1 MRARVCVYER
11 LNWVFFKRFIDSCNL
26 LSPPLSTFHKR
37 SIAFRCLLCTGIDAN
52 RDPPHLSSDRTRH
65 RPAHQPHGFGA
76 WALGLLPQCKHPLF
90 SQHTTCSTWIQQSS
104 TCRSPLPSTCSHSLF
119 PGMIHRHPAKPP
131 LFSCVLCPANNA
143 GSYSIVSLPNPLD
156 TGNMHVCMCMYAF
169 CVAVIPVAPLCFVLS
184 FTFGGLRRR
193 MADGCLP
200 FQHHTYLHGHVC
212 YLPLQLLQEKAAQPR
227 FLVITPQQPPQLQPH
242 RCRQHH
248 GCALSQLPIMCVSSL
263 PSPAMRFNLTHYD
276 KRALTACGPCFN
288 AGSDSLASQHP
299 SGC

>member
-200 FQHHTYLHGHVC
+200 FQHHTYLHGLCVLSAFAAASRESCPATLPCDYAPTATAASAAPLSSTPRLCVVTASNHVRE
-212 YLPLQLLQEKAAQPR
+212 LPPFPSNAFQSY
-227 FLVITPQQPPQLQPH
+227 
-242 RCRQHH
+242 
-248 GCALSQLPIMCVSSL
+248 AL
-263 PSPAMRFNLTHYD
+263 
-276 KRALTACGPCFN
+276 
-288 AGSDSLASQHP
+288 
-299 SGC
+299 